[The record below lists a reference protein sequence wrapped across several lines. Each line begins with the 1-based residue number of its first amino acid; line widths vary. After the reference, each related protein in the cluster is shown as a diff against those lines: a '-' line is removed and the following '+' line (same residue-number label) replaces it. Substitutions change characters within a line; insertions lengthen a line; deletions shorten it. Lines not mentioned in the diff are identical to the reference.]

1 MRKINRHKYW
11 NDNMFESV
19 NKDFKAVISRI
30 NKKEIMNTFE
40 TLEKTESH
48 SKQTEDIEKN
58 QMEILELKN
67 TVVKITFTR

>member
-1 MRKINRHKYW
+1 
-11 NDNMFESV
+11 MFESV

>member
-1 MRKINRHKYW
+1 
-11 NDNMFESV
+11 MFESV

-58 QMEILELKN
+58 QTEILELKN

>member
-1 MRKINRHKYW
+1 
-11 NDNMFESV
+11 MFESV

-48 SKQTEDIEKN
+48 SKQTEDIDKN

>member
-1 MRKINRHKYW
+1 
-11 NDNMFESV
+11 MFESV

-58 QMEILELKN
+58 QMEILELKYI
-67 TVVKITFTR
+67 ITQWMGSVAQ

>member
-1 MRKINRHKYW
+1 
-11 NDNMFESV
+11 MFESV

-30 NKKEIMNTFE
+30 NKKELMNTFE

>member
-1 MRKINRHKYW
+1 MY
-11 NDNMFESV
+11 ESV